1 MPFRLASS
9 AVDQNGFMPCWYSR
23 SGGDS
28 SPPLGWTGAPK
39 GTRSLAVVCES
50 QGREP
55 RCHWVLFD
63 LPSSPPVVS
72 GGLPKSA
79 ELENGARQGTNSFGV
94 TGWTGPDD
102 CSGNAVLTF
111 TAYALSDFLAL
122 SPGSSP
128 DEVMAAVEPI
138 VLGTARFT
146 GSYLS
151 RSPVV

>member
-1 MPFRLASS
+1 MSFRIASS

-39 GTRSLAVVCES
+39 GTRSIVVSCES
-50 QGREP
+50 RGPEP
-55 RCHWVLFD
+55 MCHWVLFD
-63 LPSSPPVVS
+63 LPPSPATVF

-102 CSGNAVLTF
+102 CCGNTVLTF
-111 TAYALSDFLAL
+111 TAYALGDFLGL
-122 SPGSSP
+122 PPGSSP
-128 DEVMAAVEPI
+128 ADVMAAVEPLL
-138 VLGTARFT
+138 LGTARFT